1 MSQLDA
7 LTTFVTQNLPSRVMQ
22 GFDSFMDEISFIS
35 AQRDLGE
42 GQYQLAVMQFDA
54 VLSWERWPYRECDP
68 KNLCALLLVWQTE
81 QDEQPFMDAGLDREL
96 PTLDVDVIDQDTATV
111 VVSVKG
117 ASSLTIVE
125 DGNGIIPFDGKRWRL
140 AEPEIWVAT
149 EGQIFG
155 ADETGAVIG
164 QPS

>member
-7 LTTFVTQNLPSRVMQ
+7 LTTFVTQNLPKRVMQ

-54 VLSWERWPYRECDP
+54 VLSWDRWPYRECDP
-68 KNLCALLLVWQTE
+68 RNLCALLLVWLTE

-96 PTLDVDVIDQDTATV
+96 PALDVDVDDQGTAIV
-111 VVSVKG
+111 VVSIKL
-117 ASSLTIVE
+117 AESLAIIE
-125 DGNGIIPFDGKRWRL
+125 DDNGIIPFDGKKWRL
-140 AEPEIWVAT
+140 TEPEIWFAT
-149 EGQIFG
+149 EGKIFG
-155 ADETGAVIG
+155 ADDTGAVLG

>member
-7 LTTFVTQNLPSRVMQ
+7 LTAFVTQHLPPRVMQ
-22 GFDSFMDEISFIS
+22 GFDSVMDEISFIS

-54 VLSWERWPYRECDP
+54 VLSWDRWPYRECDP
-68 KNLCALLLVWQTE
+68 RNLCALLLVWLTE

-96 PTLDVDVIDQDTATV
+96 PALDVDVDDQGTAIV
-111 VVSVKG
+111 VVSIKL
-117 ASSLTIVE
+117 AESLAIIE
-125 DGNGIIPFDGKRWRL
+125 DDNGIIPFDGKKWRL
-140 AEPEIWVAT
+140 TEPEIWFAT
-149 EGQIFG
+149 EGEIFG
-155 ADETGAVIG
+155 ADGTGAVIG

>member
-1 MSQLDA
+1 MSQLEA
-7 LTTFVTQNLPSRVMQ
+7 LTDFVTQNLPRRVMQ
-22 GFDSFMDEISFIS
+22 GFDSFMDEISFIC

-54 VLSWERWPYRECDP
+54 VLSWERWPYREFDP

-96 PTLDVDVIDQDTATV
+96 PTLDVDVIDRDTATV

-117 ASSLTIVE
+117 ASSLTIIE
-125 DGNGIIPFDGKRWRL
+125 DDNGIIPFDGKRWRL
-140 AEPEIWVAT
+140 ADPEIWFASEASVY
-149 EGQIFG
+149 G
-155 ADETGAVIG
+155 ADETGAPIG
-164 QPS
+164 QTT

>member
-7 LTTFVTQNLPSRVMQ
+7 LTAFVTQHLPSRVMQ

-54 VLSWERWPYRECDP
+54 VLSWERWPYREFDP
-68 KNLCALLLVWQTE
+68 RNLCALLLVWQTE
-81 QDEQPFMDAGLDREL
+81 QDDRPFMDAGLDREL
-96 PTLDVDVIDQDTATV
+96 PALDVDVGDQGTAV
-111 VVSVKG
+111 VMVSVKL
-117 ASSLTIVE
+117 AESLAIVE
-125 DGNGIIPFDGKRWRL
+125 DENGIIPFDGRKWRL
-140 AEPEIWVAT
+140 VEPEIWFAT
-149 EGQIFG
+149 EGQVFG
-155 ADETGAVIG
+155 VDGTGAAIG

>member
-1 MSQLDA
+1 MSQLEA
-7 LTTFVTQNLPSRVMQ
+7 LTTFIRQHLPPRVMQ

-54 VLSWERWPYRECDP
+54 LLSWERWPYRECDP

-96 PTLDVDVIDQDTATV
+96 PILDVDVIDQDTATV
-111 VVSVKG
+111 VVSVKLA
-117 ASSLTIVE
+117 ASLSVIE
-125 DGNGIIPFDGKRWRL
+125 DENGIIPFDGKRWRL
-140 AEPEIWVAT
+140 SEPEIWFAS
-149 EGQIFG
+149 EAHIFG

-164 QPS
+164 KAS

>member
-7 LTTFVTQNLPSRVMQ
+7 LTGFIRKSLPERVMQ
-22 GFDSFMDEISFIS
+22 GFDSLMDEVSFIP

-54 VLSWERWPYRECDP
+54 VLSWERFPYRECDP
-68 KNLCALLLVWQTE
+68 RNLCALLLVWQTN
-81 QDEQPFMDAGLDREL
+81 QDEQPFMDAGLDMEL
-96 PTLDVDVIDQDTATV
+96 PTLDIDVIDQKTAV
-111 VVSVKG
+111 VVVTLKL
-117 ASSLTIVE
+117 AESLAIVE
-125 DGNGIIPFDGKRWRL
+125 DAKGIIPFDGKRYRL
-140 AEPEIWVAT
+140 ADPEIWFAT

-164 QPS
+164 QPA